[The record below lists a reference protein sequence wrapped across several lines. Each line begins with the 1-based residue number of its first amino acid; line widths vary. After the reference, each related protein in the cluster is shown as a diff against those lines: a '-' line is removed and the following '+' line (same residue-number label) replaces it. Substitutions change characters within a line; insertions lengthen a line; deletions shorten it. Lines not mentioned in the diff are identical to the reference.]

1 MRNLK
6 LFGQMLAL
14 MTGLLF
20 FAGCQKDDAASPANS
35 IDERSTTTYVSSMN
49 LYGLGPSNEL
59 YSYRSGPPATYMSET
74 QIRGLRDGETMLAI
88 DVRPATKTLY
98 GVSSMSALYKI
109 DPATGMAT
117 PAAQSGV
124 GTSGSTSPTTFTP
137 TLDGTTVAMDFNP
150 QMDRLKVMTDKGQN
164 LTINPTTGQVTNVG
178 ITTSPTYGINSIAY
192 SNNFTGTAGTS
203 LYDIDA
209 FSGQLFRMSST
220 GSQTL
225 VGTTGL
231 TMTGE
236 GGFDISRSGQAVGA
250 FLASGPAGYGTSP
263 DAQAEEAYRLYLISL
278 RNGQVTDLGKVKP
291 MIGVAIQ

>member
-1 MRNLK
+1 
-6 LFGQMLAL
+6 

-49 LYGLGPSNEL
+49 LYGLGTSNEL

-74 QIRGLRDGETMLAI
+74 QIRGLREGEQMLAI
-88 DVRPATKTLY
+88 DVRPATKQLY
-98 GVSSMSALYKI
+98 GVSNMSALYKI
-109 DPATGMAT
+109 DPVTGVAT
-117 PAAQSGV
+117 PAAQSGT
-124 GTSGSTSPTTFTP
+124 GTSGSSTPTTFNP
-137 TLDGTTVAMDFNP
+137 ALDGSTVAMDFNP
-150 QMDRLKVMTDKGQN
+150 QTDRLKVMTDKGQN

-178 ITTSPTYGINSIAY
+178 IATSSTYGINSIGY

-203 LYDIDA
+203 LYNMDA
-209 FSGQLFRMSST
+209 PTGKLYRMSST

-231 TMTGE
+231 TMTGD
-236 GGFDISRSGQAVGA
+236 GGFDISRNGQAVGA
-250 FLASGPAGYGTSP
+250 YLASHPLGYGTAP

-278 RNGQVTDLGKVKP
+278 KNGQITDLGKVKP